1 MEVNPIVSKIIE
13 NYKVTGVWQ
22 TDDYWDLGPYDR
34 AIIIDFVKEV
44 GKRRVD
50 KARKEAPWI
59 DMLIVDVSI
68 EIDKKDLVVWKNCR
82 IFDI

>member
-13 NYKVTGVWQ
+13 NYKITGVWQ

-50 KARKEAPWI
+50 KARKEAP
-59 DMLIVDVSI
+59 
-68 EIDKKDLVVWKNCR
+68 
-82 IFDI
+82 